1 MYAQLVSLNGTDI
14 SQYLNESSYKVE
26 PVPVYDE
33 WTDGRHRKH
42 KHKFRTRAQGG
53 FDVFCFSDTDY
64 DTLLALF
71 AENTD
76 DEGLTTIT
84 VYVGGNVNDDV
95 EIQAY
100 CRMNLEYRKTVSATV
115 TKYKLHVEVEE
126 Q

>member
-33 WTDGRHRKH
+33 WTDGRHRIH
-42 KHKFRTRAQGG
+42 KNKYRTRAQGS
-53 FDVFCFSDTDY
+53 FDIFCFSDTEY

-71 AENTD
+71 GENTD
-76 DEGLTTIT
+76 DEGITTIT
-84 VYVGGNVNDDV
+84 VYVGGDVNDDV

-100 CRMNLEYRKTVSATV
+100 CHIELVSRKKVSETV
-115 TKYKLHVEVEE
+115 TKFKLHVEVEE

>member
-33 WTDGRHRKH
+33 WADGRHRKH
-42 KHKFRTRAQGG
+42 KNKYRTRATGS
-53 FDVFCFSDTDY
+53 FDVFCFSETDY
-64 DTLLALF
+64 DTLIALF

-76 DEGLTTIT
+76 DEGVTTIT
-84 VYVGGNVNDDV
+84 VYVGGDVNDDV

-100 CRMNLEYRKTVSATV
+100 CRINLEYRKTVSATV
-115 TKYKLHVEVEE
+115 TKYKLHIEVEE